1 MRNRR
6 AFTLVE
12 LLVVIAIIALLIS
25 ILLPALSAARRQA
38 NAIKCAA
45 HLRDLGNAFE
55 MYAVD
60 NKGYIPVVK
69 CENYSVGSI
78 TVPGTGNNSA
88 FWWDFLHKYIAKNF
102 KLGVSSTTVAE
113 AAGQRR
119 SVIWGCPTWEGWY
132 TGALG
137 QMNRNMPGYGM
148 NYEPRMRP
156 DYPSAGQPSKSGSI
170 VYTGAS
176 EKAIVAPAAGSN
188 GNFFKKT
195 QWVLPSEKCLLADA
209 KFYLIEVLQPPPGSN
224 DVPPEESNLN
234 VTYSSPAV
242 AGQTLFQFYRHGVV
256 GGMGPGAT
264 QIDPK
269 KSRAG
274 FNVLYVDGH
283 VKTLTD
289 PRDGYRAIR
298 MRFPG

>member
-1 MRNRR
+1 MRARR

-12 LLVVIAIIALLIS
+12 LLVVIGIIALLVA
-25 ILLPALSAARRQA
+25 ILLPALTAARRQA
-38 NAIKCAA
+38 NTIKCAA

-60 NKGYIPVVK
+60 NKGYIPVVQ
-69 CENYSVGSI
+69 CDNYSVGSI
-78 TVPGTGNNSA
+78 TTPGTGNNAA
-88 FWWDFLHKYIAKNF
+88 FWWDFLQRYIAKNF
-102 KLGVSSTTVAE
+102 KLGVSSTTVAD

-119 SVIWGCPTWEGWY
+119 SIIWGCPAWEGWY

-137 QMNRNMPGYGM
+137 QFNRNMPGYGM
-148 NYEPRMRP
+148 NFEPRMRP
-156 DYPSAGQPSKSGSI
+156 DYPSAGQRSTSGSTTL
-170 VYTGAS
+170 TGPS
-176 EKAIVAPAAGSN
+176 EKAFKTASIK
-188 GNFFKKT
+188 GNFFNKT
-195 QWVLPSEKCLLADA
+195 QWVLPSDKCLLADA
-209 KFYLIEVLQPPPGSN
+209 KFFEIEVLVPPVGSN

-234 VTYSSPAV
+234 VTYSSPSV
-242 AGQTLFQFYRHGVV
+242 AGQTLFQFYRHGVI
-256 GGMGPGAT
+256 GGFVPGTT

-274 FNVLYVDGH
+274 FNVLYIDGH
-283 VKTLTD
+283 VRTLTD

>member
-12 LLVVIAIIALLIS
+12 LLVVIGIIALLIS
-25 ILLPALSAARRQA
+25 ILLPALTAARRQA

-45 HLRDLGNAFE
+45 HLRDIGNAFE
-55 MYAVD
+55 MYSVD
-60 NKGYIPVVK
+60 NKGYIPVVQ
-69 CENYSVGSI
+69 CDNYSVGSI
-78 TVPGTGNNSA
+78 TTPGTGNNAA
-88 FWWDFLHKYIAKNF
+88 FWWDFLQKYIAKNF
-102 KLGVSSTTVAE
+102 KMGVSSTNVDE
-113 AAGQRR
+113 AAGQRK
-119 SVIWGCPTWEGWY
+119 SVIWGCPSWEGWY

-148 NYEPRMRP
+148 NYEPRMRR
-156 DYPSAGQPSKSGSI
+156 DYPSAGQLSTSGSANF
-170 VYTGAS
+170 TGAS
-176 EKAIVAPAAGSN
+176 EKAWKTSSVK

-195 QWVLPSEKCLLADA
+195 QWVNGTEKCLLADA
-209 KFYLIEVLQPPPGSN
+209 KFYIVEVGQPPAGSN

-234 VTYSSPAV
+234 LTYSTPSV
-242 AGQTLFQFYRHGVV
+242 AGQTLFQFYRHGVI
-256 GGMGPGAT
+256 GGFVNGTT

-283 VKTLTD
+283 VKTLND
-289 PRDGYRAIR
+289 PRDGYRAVR

>member
-25 ILLPALSAARRQA
+25 ILLPALTAARRQA

-60 NKGYIPVVK
+60 NKGYIPVVQ
-69 CENYSVGSI
+69 CDNYSVGSI
-78 TVPGTGNNSA
+78 TTPGTGNNAA
-88 FWWDFLHKYIAKNF
+88 FWWDFLQRYIAKNF
-102 KLGVSSTTVAE
+102 KLGVSSTNVAD

-119 SVIWGCPTWEGWY
+119 SVIWGCPSWEGWY

-148 NYEPRMRP
+148 NWEVKMRP
-156 DYPSAGQPSKSGSI
+156 DYPSAGQRSTSGSTQ
-170 VYTGAS
+170 YTGPS
-176 EKAIVAPAAGSN
+176 ERAIKVSWSA

-195 QWVLPSEKCLLADA
+195 QWVLPSEKCLLGDA
-209 KFYLIEVLQPPPGSN
+209 KFYSIEVLVPTLGN
-224 DVPPEESNLN
+224 DVPPEETNLA
-234 VTYSSPAV
+234 VTYSTPNP
-242 AGQTLFQFYRHGVV
+242 GQTQFQFYRHGVV
-256 GGMGPGAT
+256 GGMVPGKT

-289 PRDGYRAIR
+289 PRDGYRAVR

>member
-6 AFTLVE
+6 GFTLVE

-55 MYAVD
+55 MYSVD
-60 NKGYIPVVK
+60 NKGCIPVVQ
-69 CENYSVGSI
+69 CDNYSVGSI
-78 TVPGTGNNSA
+78 TTPGTGNNAA
-88 FWWDFLHKYIAKNF
+88 FWWDFLQRYIAKNF
-102 KLGVSSTTVAE
+102 KMGVSSTNVDE
-113 AAGQRR
+113 AAGQRK
-119 SVIWGCPTWEGWY
+119 SVIWGCPSWEGWY

-137 QMNRNMPGYGM
+137 QFNRNMPGYGM
-148 NYEPRMRP
+148 NFEPRMRP
-156 DYPSAGQPSKSGSI
+156 DYPSAAQRSTSGSATL
-170 VYTGAS
+170 TGLS
-176 EKAIVAPAAGSN
+176 ERAFKTSSVK

-195 QWVLPSEKCLLADA
+195 QWVYPTEKCLLADA
-209 KFYLIEVLQPPPGSN
+209 KFYQIEVLVPPVGSN
-224 DVPPEESNLN
+224 NVPPEESNLN
-234 VTYSSPAV
+234 VTYSAAPNNV
-242 AGQTLFQFYRHGVV
+242 GQTLFQFYRHGVI
-256 GGMGPGAT
+256 GGFVSGST
-264 QIDPK
+264 RIDPV

-274 FNVLYVDGH
+274 FNVLYLDGH